1 MILVPK
7 SLNSCKINYWKTIFL
22 QPRKSL
28 LIEMVMDEVTSRSS
42 KSAEP
47 GRWMFKWRD
56 DRWFQEFPWSHF
68 PGIQKCSA
76 AVPLNVC
83 NHGAGC
89 FSSGVSWWQ
98 FSCHLGGFLG
108 GFPLLSG
115 HQDVDFTTATPHD
128 IIPEDSKLTMF
139 GGCTLVWIYFV
150 FVELQQKMTSI
161 EQFPTKTGWFHL
173 KGLISL
179 ERNLVNQLTS
189 IR

>member
-1 MILVPK
+1 MESRQEV
-7 SLNSCKINYWKTIFL
+7 
-22 QPRKSL
+22 RKVRSPGPVDVQMTWWPVVSV
-28 LIEMVMDEVTSRSS
+28 ISPQAMASRNTNMQCS
-42 KSAEP
+42 
-47 GRWMFKWRD
+47 RD
-56 DRWFQEFPWSHF
+56 
-68 PGIQKCSA
+68 
-76 AVPLNVC
+76 
-83 NHGAGC
+83 HGAGC
-89 FSSGVSWWQ
+89 FSSGVWWWQ

-115 HQDVDFTTATPHD
+115 HQDVDFTTATPQD

-139 GGCTLVWIYFV
+139 GVCTLVWIYFV